1 MPAAGVGEAAVVG
14 ADEVGAVR
22 GPLPDLPPL
31 IAAYE
36 PARGEQVWVVGR
48 RRVWAGRSRR
58 PWLVANRATLT
69 QK

>member
-31 IAAYE
+31 VAAYE
-36 PARGEQVWVVGR
+36 PAKGEQV
-48 RRVWAGRSRR
+48 
-58 PWLVANRATLT
+58 
-69 QK
+69 